1 MIILAIRLK
10 RVIVFAVAV
19 SLLNY
24 GCASTYDGLPGPI
37 TLTSETLKDRKLQT
51 RRYDTNDEKL
61 ILQSV
66 IGLLQDLGFI
76 IDETSSELGVVVASK
91 DRDARD
97 GGEIALSVFVLVL
110 TGRPTAVNQN
120 QKLRASV
127 VTYPLDGK
135 KAINVRVTFQR
146 VIWNSS
152 GKVTRSEGMK
162 EPKLYQEFFAKL
174 SKAIFLEEHDVN

>member
-1 MIILAIRLK
+1 MAIKEIRL
-10 RVIVFAVAV
+10 RGIITFILVL

-24 GCASTYDGLPGPI
+24 GCVSPYDGLPGPV
-37 TLTSETLKDRKLQT
+37 TLKSETLKDRKLQT
-51 RRYDTNDEKL
+51 RRYETNDEQL

-76 IDETSSELGVVVASK
+76 IDETAPELGVVVASK

-97 GGEIALSVFVLVL
+97 GGEIALSIFVLLL

-127 VTYPLDGK
+127 VTFPSTNK
-135 KAINVRVTFQR
+135 NEINVRVTFQR
-146 VIWNSS
+146 IIWNTS
-152 GKVTRSEGMK
+152 GRVTRSEAMK
-162 EPKLYQEFFAKL
+162 DPKLYQEFFAKL
-174 SKAIFLEEHDVN
+174 SKAIFLEAQDVN

>member
-1 MIILAIRLK
+1 MVILANRLG
-10 RVIVFAVAV
+10 RVIIFGVVL

-24 GCASTYDGLPGPI
+24 GCVSPYDGLPGPV

-51 RRYDTNDEKL
+51 RRYDTSDEKL

-76 IDETSSELGVVVASK
+76 IDETAPKLGVVVASK

-127 VTYPLDGK
+127 VTYPSDNK
-135 KAINVRVTFQR
+135 NAINVRVTFQR
-146 VIWNSS
+146 VVWNSS
-152 GKVTRSEGMK
+152 GRITRSEGMK
-162 EPKLYQEFFAKL
+162 DPKLYQEFFAKL
-174 SKAIFLEEHDVN
+174 SKSIFLEEHDVD